1 MIHGIFCNK
10 FYESINFSAS
20 NLKNHDLDLV
30 QWMEAQIWNGGSIK
44 VGKRQ
49 EEEVNCLVEVVAKV
63 TAECCQDS
71 LLDTTATFPIIAGVL
86 PGILEFQG
94 RAELTKKHIVSVSF
108 SRYFYDGG
116 PDLTSTIL
124 SQCWRLIY
132 INCLQDR
139 DHPCCGLTNRS
150 DRLANNVIDRWLRRY
165 WVRRSIDRR

>member
-44 VGKRQ
+44 VAKRQ
-49 EEEVNCLVEVVAKV
+49 EEVNCLVEVVAKV

-71 LLDTTATFPIIAGVL
+71 LLDTIATFPTIAGVL

-94 RAELTKKHIVSVSF
+94 RAELTKKHLISAF
-108 SRYFYDGG
+108 FFQIF
-116 PDLTSTIL
+116 LW
-124 SQCWRLIY
+124 WRTWFDQHNFITMLEV
-132 INCLQDR
+132 NLHKLPPGQ
-139 DHPCCGLTNRS
+139 RS
-150 DRLANNVIDRWLRRY
+150 SLLWFDQQKWQFGK
-165 WVRRSIDRR
+165 